1 MNSQP
6 FIREYNPN
14 DQKNL
19 IQLFRLNTPEYF
31 AIDEEIDFIHYL
43 DNEID
48 FYYVIEL
55 DDKIV
60 GCGGI
65 NFKDE
70 TTGVI
75 SWGIIHPEF
84 QRKSLGSLLLKHR
97 VRELQKFENIETI
110 KVRTSQLVHQ
120 FYAKNGFVL
129 VNIIDNYWAEG
140 FHLYE
145 MNYEII

>member
-1 MNSQP
+1 MKNQAY
-6 FIREYNPN
+6 IREYNPD
-14 DQKNL
+14 DQTDL
-19 IQLFRLNTPEYF
+19 IQLLRLNTPEYF
-31 AIDEEIDFIHYL
+31 SIDEEKDFIHYL

-55 DDKIV
+55 ENKIV

-84 QRKSLGSLLLKHR
+84 QRKSFGLATKKWTKS
-97 VRELQKFENIETI
+97 
-110 KVRTSQLVHQ
+110 
-120 FYAKNGFVL
+120 
-129 VNIIDNYWAEG
+129 
-140 FHLYE
+140 
-145 MNYEII
+145 